1 MARIMGSKES
11 FSSGTGG
18 VVVGEVR
25 WRGEGACT
33 SVGRKGKLDMITPYS
48 LVVADFTSFGFGCLI
63 IWSFGHLSVN
73 NLGKSASAIILN

>member
-1 MARIMGSKES
+1 MRLEVVVARIMGSKES

-18 VVVGEVR
+18 AVVGEVR

-48 LVVADFTSFGFGCLI
+48 LVVADLLVLASGVCVEVI
-63 IWSFGHLSVN
+63 IFGHLSVN
-73 NLGKSASAIILN
+73 KLGK